1 MTNTILFENK
11 GNVKMIAHRG
21 VSGLELENTC
31 PAFVAAG
38 VKSYYGIETDVH
50 VTKDG
55 KYIVIHDDDTLRVT
69 GVNFPVEQTDFA
81 TLRALTMK
89 DTDGKT
95 ERKDLFLP
103 TLEEYISICK
113 KYDKVSVLELKCAM
127 EEKHVVGIANVIK
140 EMGWLEKTIFISFE
154 GLNLVYLKKHFPSVS
169 AQFLTC
175 DATEENLRFMIDN
188 DLDADLCGYCVSKE
202 YVDKLHA
209 AGKKVNCWTID
220 KLEHAEYM
228 QACGVDFITSNIL
241 E

>member
-1 MTNTILFENK
+1 MNTIKFSNNK
-11 GNVKMIAHRG
+11 GVKMIAHRG

-38 VKSYYGIETDVH
+38 VKSYFGIETDVH

-55 KYIVIHDDDTLRVT
+55 KYIVHHDDDTSRLAE
-69 GVNFPVEQTDFA
+69 VNLPLEQTDFA
-81 TLRALTMK
+81 TLRALRLK

-95 ERKDLFLP
+95 ERMDLFLP
-103 TLEEYISICK
+103 SLEEYISICK

-127 EEKHVVGIANVIK
+127 EEKHVVGIAKVIQ
-140 EMGWLEKTIFISFE
+140 EMGWFEKTIFISFE
-154 GLNLVYLKKHFPSVS
+154 GQNLVYLKKHFPSAT

-175 DATEENLRFMIDN
+175 DATEENLQFMIEN

-220 KLEHAEYM
+220 KIEHAEYM

>member
-1 MTNTILFENK
+1 MNTIKFQNNR
-11 GNVKMIAHRG
+11 GVKMIAHRG

-38 VKSYYGIETDVH
+38 VKSYFGVETDVH

-55 KYIVIHDDDTLRVT
+55 KYIVIHDDNTSRVA
-69 GVNFPVEQTDFA
+69 GVNLPVEQTDFA
-81 TLRALTMK
+81 TLRALSLK

-103 TLEEYISICK
+103 TLEEYIAICK
-113 KYDKVSVLELKCAM
+113 KYEKVCVLELKCAM
-127 EEKHVVGIANVIK
+127 EEEHVVGIASVIK
-140 EMGWLEKTIFISFE
+140 DMDWFENTIFISFA
-154 GLNLVYLKKHFPSVS
+154 GQNLVYLKKNFPSAT

-175 DATEENLRFMIDN
+175 DATEENLRFMIEN

-220 KLEHAEYM
+220 KIEHAEYM

>member
-1 MTNTILFENK
+1 MNTIKFENNQ
-11 GNVKMIAHRG
+11 GVKMIAHRG

-38 VKSYYGIETDVH
+38 VKTYFGIETDVH

-55 KYIVIHDDDTLRVT
+55 KYIVIHDDDTQRVA
-69 GVNFPVEQTDFA
+69 GVNFSVEDTDFA
-81 TLRALTMK
+81 TLRALTLN

-95 ERKDLFLP
+95 QRKDLFLP
-103 TLEEYISICK
+103 TLEEYIAICR
-113 KYDKVSVLELKCAM
+113 KYEKVSVLELKCAM

-140 EMGWLEKTIFISFE
+140 DMGWIENTIFISFE
-154 GLNLVYLKKHFPSVS
+154 GQNLLYLRKHFPNVI

-175 DATEENLRFMIDN
+175 DATEENLQFMIEN

-202 YVDKLHA
+202 YVEKLHA

-220 KLEHAEYM
+220 KIEHAEYM
-228 QACGVDFITSNIL
+228 QACGVDFITTNIL